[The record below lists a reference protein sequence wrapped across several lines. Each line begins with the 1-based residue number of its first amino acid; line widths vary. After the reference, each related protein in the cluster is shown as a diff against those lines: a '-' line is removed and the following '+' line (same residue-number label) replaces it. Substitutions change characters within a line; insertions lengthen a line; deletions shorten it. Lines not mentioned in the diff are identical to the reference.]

1 MGEYYLKGL
10 QGMKGLAGLTSQDR
24 RKWEIAN
31 AEKIRGKSLDAMEKL
46 YRNQQYA
53 TKYGIDSFYSH
64 TPEQRNNILKEGFLN
79 EEIEKRYS
87 PITGK
92 DKYGHSIVNPNKG
105 VGNLETYNKILS
117 MNPSSKERLIDSG
130 WLTSPQVNKLKD
142 KYSSLTRTMGLIM
155 SPISTLLGINPAKEI
170 EDNVTNGL
178 IDSKNNNIFESIY
191 ANDLKQKEKSLQPY
205 IDKQYN
211 DILNNWSDTEVKN
224 TFNQI
229 ITPVEGKNL
238 GNGQLAAFK
247 DTHIMK
253 NFSIDDMRRYIAKN
267 NVLNAA
273 FKDNPQFA
281 YDALNNYAKE
291 YINDHQNFGDEI
303 AALGKDI
310 YVTGA
315 TYTADKVNGV
325 RQLYNL
331 AVDKLAGDVQ
341 VYQDNKGNVISKDKV
356 RTARNGSTYYINDE
370 GNAISVKKVNR
381 SRYSL
386 DMEGKD
392 SEGNERDLFFNN
404 RLLSK
409 AEQYG
414 VLNREE
420 IEKYDKLGA
429 SPYKL
434 VYKPGEDSSML
445 YESLKM
451 SGFAAADMLSTA
463 IPVYGQS
470 VGIGLKAVNTASKLG
485 KLANVT
491 GKALYGTSKV
501 IQGVQP
507 TVAAAAIGNAYGRNA
522 YAEMFTENMQK
533 LEESTYEN
541 AKKEFTDSYTND
553 KKFKSS
559 VNNAVN
565 NIYKQLKAAQANEIK
580 KSEGTK
586 KIVDEE
592 ANNKMLM
599 SQAKELVFK
608 EYVDNRAS
616 EEQNSNNYIDKVGK
630 ASEFAGSAAATLA
643 ITDGAKYF
651 LVNNWGFRN
660 YLFKTP
666 SQSAAKA
673 AAKAAKL
680 EGKVVETERRLSKV
694 NGAVDRFANRFSEK
708 TVNRIKKAATF
719 GKVGAKQIWGGA
731 WTNFTDE
738 MQTWGSK
745 EINQDK
751 FSKYINGEYD
761 PDSANIFSKAINNTG
776 LYYKGAMQSL
786 GKWSTWQAG
795 IVGGLGSVI
804 SVMPNVGSIAQTFST
819 KLSRE
824 AFKKAPLSEKINMLV
839 SNGILNE
846 YYSKQASEREI
857 NDAVNTVNRILDN
870 YDDFSVLRNGLA
882 LDRASLDATNE
893 VDRDVLDY
901 LKAVHAIG
909 VLNQFKDDASVQDQ
923 HKSRMKRLLESLVG
937 DSAEPS
943 ALAEAVNKSSVLTKA
958 LSELKDITEGNLNEE
973 NLKDYLTE
981 YYAKNPNIA
990 QSPEN
995 NMIAME
1001 QIQQNAQKLLEAHE
1015 KVEEINKKLD
1025 QVEED
1030 RDEKLSSTV
1039 RYNLV
1044 SRAALDGILDEKTK
1058 DLEKKITGYESTSY
1072 SNPVESYGT
1081 EEAIQQQIKALEKS
1095 ERKVNEELEKAR
1107 KESDDADEALQEF
1120 KDSHNLKKLTEEEI
1134 KDYSRLQQEADN
1146 RYLAYEHIQS
1156 ILDKINSQQKEFTLF
1171 DRDSKRVFTKEE
1183 ILSMHPETRA
1193 RMLDKDNLKNYS
1205 KEQQKIINELITE
1218 LTLKDPSIL
1227 QAIQDQARLVKEK
1240 EANASAFEAILDNPE
1255 AAAVEFN
1262 AMDDYSNRVANNLN
1276 KIQVVNSVK
1285 KFIDQVNEL
1294 APEGT
1299 SKEEIEK
1306 IIFQNLSKLKPET
1319 LEFLDSLD
1327 FEDSNYDYGMLPT
1340 FKSEITKAKE
1350 YSKTLLDISKTI
1362 DNMKLEEAE
1371 EKVFRG
1377 NVDSLIKEATSRDEV
1392 INIFQDIVNSED
1404 VSEAD
1409 KSKYTNLLNALRGV
1423 EEQRNSTTIESKKE
1437 KETREENQQSQRK
1450 QEKKKIEEVEKKVDT
1465 SKSKETIITN
1475 DEEKKQEEELEKY
1488 KDKDIE
1494 GKEIDLGLEEDK
1506 NKSSI
1511 LKKSEES
1518 KTSNLES
1525 PTLEEQLDEAKK
1537 ESESNEN
1544 VDVRNI
1550 TPDTT
1555 SQGNNMT
1562 TTSSN
1567 LLGNT
1572 MYRYD
1577 IKSLEEDGK
1586 EVKRTGRNSNDIM
1599 SQFFNWFEN
1608 EKIDLQGI
1616 IDNELSDIL
1625 KVNNKVEVIYINPQ
1639 RNATNDAALENFP
1652 LLVVEYN
1659 DKVKKIHNEDRGGVI
1674 TANGS
1679 QYLIVGTLGYSF
1691 KNTLQKETFIQLLT
1705 KGKSLRDI
1713 YFNANTSERFFV
1725 DRNLSTEVEQ
1735 MTSGR
1740 IVRET
1745 VNDNETQIRSVI
1757 ELLSDPNRN
1766 PKGLKLEDL
1775 KWGIQY
1781 DDKFATVGVSSR
1793 NTVYPPRDALSNS
1806 GAVFLLI
1813 EAANG
1818 NYIPAAIMTTM
1829 LSDITDGKLKTQFN
1843 NLFNELT
1850 STNYADRKKAI
1861 SQLVQMLYLSKD
1873 GNNILIGKEGTNTI
1887 STVKNGVIL
1896 RTFNLDDT
1904 NFNRMDLINA
1914 IYELNPRINIT
1925 LSTLKDSTLLKIY
1938 AEAGALNTD
1947 IAKIGTSNASYTVY
1961 TIGDNGKPIKTEP
1974 LKNTPPSTETN
1985 SDLEKADYKKNHS
1998 VYYKGTL
2005 YREKNGDW
2013 YTQDWKK
2020 VTDPTIIQQL
2030 KWKNH
2035 IRKNELTP
2043 DLISNDKYGN
2053 KNVKYYIINS
2063 NNKDAKVLKE
2073 FENGNIAELNTND
2086 SIKIIELVHEKE
2098 LQRTR
2103 EEAAKK
2109 EREKYESNQ
2118 EALKSG
2124 NVEIDESQEIPLF
2137 ELKTTKNTE
2146 ITLTEK
2152 QLEEQS
2158 KGNFTSEENKE
2169 ITDGEERAKEIVS
2182 RIMLD
2187 TQTITLD
2194 EEKSVYI
2201 DSLGNELARVTN
2213 VIQATEGAER
2223 FDPNSPF
2230 KTPSTNIGIGFDDF
2244 VRDFFAGTLDN
2255 INDADGLQ
2263 GIYPNAT
2270 NSQLHDFLNQL
2281 KELRKFFNEKGL
2293 TVVPR
2298 DITVTGEVE
2307 VTDGNGKKYKLPV
2320 AGTLD
2325 LLAYDKQGNFYIFDM
2340 KTNRGP
2346 VTEAK
2351 KAKWN
2356 KQLSLYKQFLEQKY
2370 GVKVVETGIIPI
2382 KVSYPTPKGFKN
2394 GTTVYRTARR
2404 KNQLWTH
2411 EEYENGSSTGESMFL
2426 DSKPTLLP
2434 NIPITTSSVKVE
2446 YSLLTDS
2453 EKSLLLPIPD
2463 GKSNSYT
2470 GVKNSESK
2478 NKNDDINETG
2488 NKSLA
2493 ELQSKS
2499 NTNPTDV
2506 NSILKDRRYSKRVR
2520 GIMQEKGFKGK
2531 SRSEAEAWL
2540 KEHNMPISN
2549 IDDIDSWIDM
2559 LQNCR

>member
-1 MGEYYLKGL
+1 
-10 QGMKGLAGLTSQDR
+10 MKGLAGLTSQDR

-31 AEKIRGKSLDAMEKL
+31 AEKIKGKSLSAMETL
-46 YRNQQYA
+46 YKNQQYA

-87 PITGK
+87 PISGK
-92 DKYGHSIVNPNKG
+92 DKYGNAIVDPNKG
-105 VGNLETYNKILS
+105 VGNLETYNKIYS
-117 MNPSSKERLIDSG
+117 MSPSSKERLIDSG
-130 WLTSPQVNKLKD
+130 WLTTPKVNDLKN
-142 KYSSLTRTMGLIM
+142 KYSSLTRTMGYIM

-170 EDNVTNGL
+170 EDNVTGGV

-191 ANDLKQKEKSLQPY
+191 ANDLKQKEKKLQPY

-229 ITPVEGKNL
+229 ITPIEGKNL

-273 FKDNPQFA
+273 FKDNPQLA
-281 YDALNNYAKE
+281 YDNLNNYAKE
-291 YINDHQNFGDEI
+291 YISNHQNFKDEI
-303 AALGKDI
+303 VALGKDI

-331 AVDKLAGDVQ
+331 ATDKLAGDVQ

-356 RTARNGSTYYINDE
+356 RTARNGSNYYIDNN

-414 VLNREE
+414 TLDRKE

-451 SGFAAADMLSTA
+451 SGFAAADMLATA

-470 VGIGLKAVNTASKLG
+470 VGIGLKAIGTASKLG

-507 TVAAAAIGNAYGRNA
+507 TIAAAAIGNAYGRNA

-541 AKKEFTDSYTND
+541 AKKEFTKNYTENKEFQNAID
-553 KKFKSS
+553 NE
-559 VNNAVN
+559 VNNV
-565 NIYKQLKAAQANEIK
+565 YKQLKVAQDKEIK

-586 KIVDEE
+586 KIIDQE
-592 ANNKMLM
+592 ANDKMLKD
-599 SQAKELVFK
+599 QAKQIVFK
-608 EYVDNRAS
+608 EYIDGRAS
-616 EEQNSNNYIDKVGK
+616 EEQHSSDYIDKVGK

-680 EGKVVETERRLSKV
+680 EGKVIENEGRLSKV
-694 NGAVDRFANRFSEK
+694 NGVVDRFANRFSEK
-708 TVNRIKKAATF
+708 TANRIKKAATF
-719 GKVGAKQIWGGA
+719 GEVGAKQIWGGA

-776 LYYKGAMQSL
+776 LYFKGAMQSL
-786 GKWSTWQAG
+786 DKWSTWQAG

-819 KLSRE
+819 KTGRE
-824 AFKKAPLSEKINMLV
+824 AFKKASLNEKINMLV

-846 YYSKQASEREI
+846 YYSKQASEKEI

-870 YDDFSVLRNGLA
+870 YDDFSVLRKGLA

-909 VLNQFKDDASVQDQ
+909 VLNQFQNDAGVQDQ
-923 HKSRMKRLLESLVG
+923 HKSRMKRFLESLVG
-937 DSAEPS
+937 ESAES
-943 ALAEAVNKSSVLTKA
+943 TALTEAVNKSSVLTKS

-981 YYAKNPNIA
+981 YYAKNPSIA

-995 NMIAME
+995 NIEAIK

-1015 KVEEINKKLD
+1015 KVEDINKKLD

-1030 RDEKLSSTV
+1030 RDEKLSPIV
-1039 RYNLV
+1039 RYNLTT
-1044 SRAALDGILDEKTK
+1044 RAALNSILDEKTK
-1058 DLEKKITGYESTSY
+1058 ALEKKITGQESTSIDD
-1072 SNPVESYGT
+1072 PLESYGN
-1081 EEAIQQQIKALEKS
+1081 EEAVQQQIKALEKT
-1095 ERKVNEELEKAR
+1095 KVKANEELEQAK
-1107 KESDDADEALQEF
+1107 KESDTANKVLQEF
-1120 KDSHNLKKLTEEEI
+1120 KDNHNLKKLTEEEV
-1134 KDYSRLQQEADN
+1134 KEYSKLQQEADN
-1146 RYLAYEHIQS
+1146 KYLAYEHIQS
-1156 ILDKINSQQKEFTLF
+1156 ILDKINFQQKEFTLF
-1171 DRDSKRVFTKEE
+1171 YTDSKTVFTKEE
-1183 ILSMHPETRA
+1183 ILNMSPEARA
-1193 RMLDKDNLKNYS
+1193 RMLDKENLKNYS
-1205 KEQQKIINELITE
+1205 KEQQKVINELITE

-1227 QAIQDQARLVKEK
+1227 QSIQDQARLVKAK
-1240 EANASAFEAILDNPE
+1240 EANASAYEKILNNPE
-1255 AAAVEFN
+1255 AAAVEFDVI
-1262 AMDDYSNRVANNLN
+1262 DDYSNRVAINFN
-1276 KIQVVNSVK
+1276 KIQVIDSIK
-1285 KFIDQVNEL
+1285 KFIDQVNEIV
-1294 APEGT
+1294 PENT
-1299 SKEEIEK
+1299 PREVIER
-1306 IIFQNLSKLKPET
+1306 IIFQNLCKLKPET

-1327 FEDSNYDYGMLPT
+1327 FEDIDIIDYGQLPS

-1362 DNMKLEEAE
+1362 DNMKLEKTE
-1371 EKVFRG
+1371 EKTFRS
-1377 NVDSLIKEATSRDEV
+1377 NVDNLIKEATNRDEV
-1392 INIFQDIVNSED
+1392 INIFQDIVNSEG
-1404 VSEAD
+1404 VSDAD
-1409 KSKYTNLLNALRGV
+1409 KSKYNTLLNALRGV

-1437 KETREENQQSQRK
+1437 KETREERQEEQSK
-1450 QEKKKIEEVEKKVDT
+1450 QEEKKIEEAEKKVDT
-1465 SKSKETIITN
+1465 SKPKETITTN
-1475 DEEKKQEEELEKY
+1475 DEERKQEGELKKH
-1488 KDKDIE
+1488 KDE
-1494 GKEIDLGLEEDK
+1494 EIDGEETDSGLEEDK
-1506 NKSSI
+1506 DKFDISNESKE
-1511 LKKSEES
+1511 LEES
-1518 KTSNLES
+1518 KDSNLES

-1537 ESESNEN
+1537 ESESNED

-1586 EVKRTGRNSNDIM
+1586 EVKRTGRNSNDTM

-1625 KVNNKVEVIYINPQ
+1625 KVNKKIEVVYINPQ

-1659 DKVKKIHNEDRGGVI
+1659 DKVKRIHNEDRGGVI

-1691 KNTLQKETFIQLLT
+1691 KNTLQKETFTQLLT
-1705 KGKSLRDI
+1705 KGKNLRDI

-1745 VNDNETQIRSVI
+1745 VNDSETQIRSI
-1757 ELLSDPNRN
+1757 TELLSDPNRN

-1829 LSDITDGKLKTQFN
+1829 LSDIIDGKLKTQFN

-1896 RTFNLDDT
+1896 RTFNLDDSS
-1904 NFNRMDLINA
+1904 FNRMDLINA

-1925 LSTLKDSTLLKIY
+1925 LSTLKDPTLLKMY

-1961 TIGDNGKPIKTEP
+1961 TVGENGKPIKTEP

-1998 VYYKGTL
+1998 VYHKGTL
-2005 YREKNGDW
+2005 YREKNGEW

-2020 VTDPTIIQQL
+2020 VTDPIIIQQL

-2043 DLISNDKYGN
+2043 NLVSNDKYGN

-2063 NNKDAKVLKE
+2063 NNSDAKVIKE
-2073 FENGNIAELNTND
+2073 FENGNIAELNTKD
-2086 SIKIIELVHEKE
+2086 SIKVIELVHEKE
-2098 LQRTR
+2098 LQKSR
-2103 EEAAKK
+2103 EEAAK
-2109 EREKYESNQ
+2109 REKENDENNQ
-2118 EALKSG
+2118 KALKSR
-2124 NVEIDESQEIPLF
+2124 NVKMIEAQEIPSF
-2137 ELKTTKNTE
+2137 ESETTENTE
-2146 ITLTEK
+2146 NTLTEK

-2158 KGNFTSEENKE
+2158 KGNFTSEKENDE
-2169 ITDGEERAKEIVS
+2169 TEGEKTAKEIVN
-2182 RIMLD
+2182 RITID
-2187 TQTITLD
+2187 TQSLTLD
-2194 EEKSVYI
+2194 EEKGVYI
-2201 DSLGNELARVTN
+2201 NLLGDKLARVTS

-2223 FDPNSPF
+2223 FDPSSPF
-2230 KTPSTNIGIGFDDF
+2230 KIPSTNIGIGFDEF

-2255 INDADGLQ
+2255 IENTNDLEN
-2263 GIYPNAT
+2263 IYPNAT
-2270 NSQLHDFLNQL
+2270 NSQLYEFLNQL
-2281 KELRKFFNEKGL
+2281 KRLRSFFKKKGL

-2307 VTDGNGKKYKLPV
+2307 VTDENGKKYKLPV

-2340 KTNRGP
+2340 KSIRSNP
-2346 VTEAK
+2346 NEAK
-2351 KAKWN
+2351 IAKWN

-2370 GVKVVETGIIPI
+2370 GVKVVGTGIIPI
-2382 KVSYPTPKGFKN
+2382 KVNYPTPKGFKN
-2394 GTTVYRTARR
+2394 GTAVYRTDDN
-2404 KNQLWTH
+2404 NQLYIHDDIAAETKFV
-2411 EEYENGSSTGESMFL
+2411 NSR
-2426 DSKPTLLP
+2426 PTLLP
-2434 NIPITTSSVKVE
+2434 NIPITTKPVKVE

-2453 EKSLLLPIPD
+2453 EKRLLLPIPD

-2470 GVKNSESK
+2470 GVKNNESK

-2488 NKSLA
+2488 NKSLT
-2493 ELQSKS
+2493 ELQSR
-2499 NTNPTDV
+2499 TNDKPTDI
-2506 NSILKDRRYSKRVR
+2506 NSILKDRRYSKKVR
-2520 GIMQEKGFKGK
+2520 EVMKEKGFKGK
-2531 SRSEAEAWL
+2531 MSEVETWL